1 MSDIPGA
8 RGSCATRRW
17 SGKAAIWGNLDLLAA
32 RVKRWF
38 HKDGGQAMI
47 NVLGGYVDILY
58 ASPPSSMPMVK
69 AGKLRAIAVTSAT
82 QLAVLPDA
90 MTAKES
96 GFPDFEV
103 NAWYSVAAPA
113 NTAREVVAKLNAEIA

>member
-1 MSDIPGA
+1 MRFIHFLRVLLGMPPTTAGVSNIPAPALPPYPIPLSATMSDIPGA

-47 NVLGGYVDILY
+47 NVLGGHVDILY
-58 ASPPSSMPMVK
+58 ASPP
-69 AGKLRAIAVTSAT
+69 
-82 QLAVLPDA
+82 
-90 MTAKES
+90 
-96 GFPDFEV
+96 
-103 NAWYSVAAPA
+103 
-113 NTAREVVAKLNAEIA
+113 